1 MAYIERKNELKR
13 RRHRRWKIRKL
24 RAKLAQCK
32 DAEQAQAII
41 AKIKKLSPL
50 YPLDFLRQQ
59 LPTHLRTV
67 LASAPLPA
75 SPSSK

>member
-1 MAYIERKNELKR
+1 MAYVERKNELKR

-32 DAEQAQAII
+32 DVEQARAII

-50 YPLDFLRQQ
+50 YPLDFLQQQ
-59 LPTHLRTV
+59 LPANLRAA
-67 LASAPLPA
+67 LSSPSATA
-75 SPSSK
+75 SPSSG

>member
-32 DAEQAQAII
+32 DVEQARAII

-50 YPLDFLRQQ
+50 YPLDFLQQQ
-59 LPTHLRTV
+59 LPANLRAA
-67 LASAPLPA
+67 LSSPSAMA
-75 SPSSK
+75 SPSSG